1 MFSWSLKDPHNF
13 KIKFKISLVC
23 LRFSYLWKSCSLCY
37 WMYML
42 WFNFILGSNL
52 IFLCF
57 KLIIIH
63 YNTQKTKE
71 SKIWTKDK
79 TEPQHIQRLC
89 NYLVWSTFSWVPVV
103 IHQKERKIH
112 LRVVW
117 FIFKCK
123 HRCIHDKG
131 WLRKCSIFM
140 SKIIYINWTFWMP
153 RFNMIFQQIFF
164 ITRN

>member
-123 HRCIHDKG
+123 HRCIHDKADWG
-131 WLRKCSIFM
+131 NVQYSHQKL
-140 SKIIYINWTFWMP
+140 YI
-153 RFNMIFQQIFF
+153 
-164 ITRN
+164 